1 MEAMAFVTEERKLTQ
16 ETTYPNTYIF
26 DLFGGVDVS
35 HCLLLLLLVA
45 WELSKW
51 ELGSILEFIA
61 SISEFSPLEAPWDSP
76 VLKYH
81 SFYIE
86 RVYVNW

>member
-35 HCLLLLLLVA
+35 TCLLLLLL
-45 WELSKW
+45 LNG
-51 ELGSILEFIA
+51 LRI
-61 SISEFSPLEAPWDSP
+61 
-76 VLKYH
+76 
-81 SFYIE
+81 
-86 RVYVNW
+86 

>member
-35 HCLLLLLLVA
+35 HCLLLLLLFNGLGTF
-45 WELSKW
+45 EMGIRKCFRIYSKHCR
-51 ELGSILEFIA
+51 I
-61 SISEFSPLEAPWDSP
+61 FSLEAPWYSP

-86 RVYVNW
+86 RVDFM